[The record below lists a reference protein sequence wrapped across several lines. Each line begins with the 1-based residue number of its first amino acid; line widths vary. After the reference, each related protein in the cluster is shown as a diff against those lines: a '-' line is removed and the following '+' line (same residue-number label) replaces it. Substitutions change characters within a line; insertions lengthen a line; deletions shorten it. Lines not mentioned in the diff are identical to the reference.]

1 MFAVTRAEN
10 FKVGF
15 TFPLRVHFLICRTP
29 LHTAIAVNN
38 SEAFSLLLVAGGLNL
53 ELKDSG
59 GHTAL
64 WLALSSETSDSDDG
78 SSYAR
83 QLIAHGSSP
92 NTLVN
97 NNGDLAIS

>member
-1 MFAVTRAEN
+1 VQKISR
-10 FKVGF
+10 KVSVLSLYVYF
-15 TFPLRVHFLICRTP
+15 SICRTP

-64 WLALSSETSDSDDG
+64 WLALSSETFDSDDG

-92 NTLVN
+92 STLVN
-97 NNGDLAIS
+97 DNGELLTS